1 MSQFLSE
8 NKKFINTTKKISEK
22 NQIKFYDMN
31 EYIEKKKIDNKWIF
45 VDRIHLNDDGYELVS
60 EYISNLIKWF

>member
-31 EYIEKKKIDNKWIF
+31 EYIEKKNFIINGF
-45 VDRIHLNDDGYELVS
+45 MLTNPP
-60 EYISNLIKWF
+60 